1 MRFTILIV
9 TLVAE
14 LIQGE
19 KVFTSNMAG
28 PSENIDGEGA
38 SCSLELSWM
47 IRDIESKGRPELVLT
62 ET

>member
-1 MRFTILIV
+1 MRLTILIV

-28 PSENIDGEGA
+28 PSENIDGEVA
-38 SCSLELSWM
+38 SCSLELSWK